1 MALKAQTD
9 HRRRYRVSRQ
19 RLALHQTGI
28 PEKSLILRPELLS
41 QVQPRQR
48 DKNL

>member
-19 RLALHQTGI
+19 QTALHQTGI
-28 PEKSLILRPELLS
+28 PEKSVILRLELLS
-41 QVQPRQR
+41 QAQPQQR